1 MQDLTETKNY
11 IKKLHRIVN
20 TPEFTLF
27 GKFLAKKN
35 RIDDVLC
42 CVIASFPD
50 IYKKALKNRAIR
62 PEQFQSVAAFNRL
75 TK

>member
-27 GKFLAKKN
+27 GKF
-35 RIDDVLC
+35 
-42 CVIASFPD
+42 
-50 IYKKALKNRAIR
+50 
-62 PEQFQSVAAFNRL
+62 
-75 TK
+75 